1 MSISK
6 GSSKEYH
13 EKTLD
18 VASDDYEPSIA
29 SISSHGTCSSFMAY
43 WNVVCVVAGT
53 GTLGLPYALKQG
65 GWFGLFILFLSWAMS
80 IYTGILLIR
89 CLYAKPGYRMTTF
102 KEISTTCFG
111 SIGGWVTFFF
121 LAWILIGA
129 PTLYMVLAGQN
140 LHQLC
145 LGTVA
150 ELNQKYW
157 TIIMC
162 VVIGIPFV
170 LVKSMKEVAW
180 MSAFGSVATV
190 VVVLIVLI
198 MACMDQSAQFALGVK
213 HDGVIWE
220 QFPAALATISFSF
233 GGNVIY
239 PHVEA
244 SMAKPKQW
252 PWVIGAG
259 LSTCAFLYIMCAV
272 PGYYIYGRSTLS
284 PIYNNIPAGAGQT
297 IAIVLITLHV
307 LMAAPLLTTSLSL
320 DLEDMFNITVE
331 RFGKWKEFFI
341 RASLRIAIVVIVAIA
356 ACFIPYFSLLM
367 GLIGSF
373 SNCVLIFVFPVLYYF
388 KLTGFRNKPIYEI
401 VWCFLT
407 ILLGIVGLIF
417 GTKDAIEGLIIETQ
431 KTGA

>member
-1 MSISK
+1 
-6 GSSKEYH
+6 
-13 EKTLD
+13 
-18 VASDDYEPSIA
+18 
-29 SISSHGTCSSFMAY
+29 
-43 WNVVCVVAGT
+43 
-53 GTLGLPYALKQG
+53 
-65 GWFGLFILFLSWAMS
+65 
-80 IYTGILLIR
+80 
-89 CLYAKPGYRMTTF
+89 MTTF

-140 LHQLC
+140 LSQLC
-145 LGTVA
+145 QGTAA
-150 ELNQKYW
+150 ELNQKIW

-162 VVIGIPFV
+162 IVIGVPFV

-198 MACMDQSAQFALGVK
+198 MACMNQSAVGPAV
-213 HDGVIWE
+213 HDGVIWD

-252 PWVIGAG
+252 PWVIAAG
-259 LSTCAFLYIMCAV
+259 LSTCAFLYILCAV
-272 PGYYIYGRSTLS
+272 PGYYIYGRATLS
-284 PIYNNIPAGAGQT
+284 PIYNNLPAGVGQT

-320 DLEDMFNITVE
+320 DLEDMLDITVE
-331 RFGKWKEFFI
+331 RFGKWKEFCI
-341 RASLRIAIVVIVAIA
+341 RACLRIAILVIVAII
-356 ACFIPYFSLLM
+356 ACFVPYFSLLM

-373 SNCVLIFVFPVLYYF
+373 SNCVLIFVFPILYYF

-417 GTKDAIEGLIIETQ
+417 GTKDAIEGLIAATQ
-431 KTGA
+431 ADAH

>member
-1 MSISK
+1 
-6 GSSKEYH
+6 
-13 EKTLD
+13 
-18 VASDDYEPSIA
+18 
-29 SISSHGTCSSFMAY
+29 MAY

-53 GTLGLPYALKQG
+53 GALGLPYALRQG
-65 GWFGLFILFLSWAMS
+65 GWFGLFIFFLSWAMS
-80 IYTGILLIR
+80 IYTGVILIR
-89 CLYAKPGYRMTTF
+89 CLYAKTGYRMSTF

-121 LAWILIGA
+121 LAWILLGA

-145 LGTVA
+145 EGTVA

-157 TIIMC
+157 TVIMC

-190 VVVLIVLI
+190 VVVLIVLV
-198 MACMDQSAQFALGVK
+198 MSCMDQSAQFAKGVT
-213 HDGVIWE
+213 HDAVIWD

-252 PWVIGAG
+252 PWVIGCG
-259 LSTCAFLYIMCAV
+259 LSTCAFLYLLCAV
-272 PGYYIYGRSTLS
+272 PGYYIYGTTTVN
-284 PIYNNIPAGAGQT
+284 PIYNNIPAGVGQT
-297 IAIVLITLHV
+297 IAIVLITVHV
-307 LMAAPLLTTSLSL
+307 LMAAPLLTTALSL
-320 DLEDMFNITVE
+320 DLEDMLNITVD

-341 RASLRIAIVVIVAIA
+341 RACLRIAIVVVVGIA

-373 SNCVLIFVFPVLYYF
+373 SNCVLIFVFPILYYF
-388 KLTGFRNKPIYEI
+388 KLTGFRNKHIIEI
-401 VWCFLT
+401 LWCFLT
-407 ILLGIVGLIF
+407 ILMGIVGLIF
-417 GTKDAIEGLIIETQ
+417 GTKDAIEGLIQETQ
-431 KTGA
+431 GGGSS

>member
-1 MSISK
+1 MSSIEK
-6 GSSKEYH
+6 PSST
-13 EKTLD
+13 EKRFDITS
-18 VASDDYEPSIA
+18 VEEDYEA
-29 SISSHGTCSSFMAY
+29 SIRTNSGHGQCSSFMAY

-53 GTLGLPYALKQG
+53 GTLGLPYALRQG
-65 GWFGLFILFLSWAMS
+65 GWFGLFILFLSWSMS
-80 IYTGILLIR
+80 IYTGIILVK
-89 CLYAKPGYRMTTF
+89 CLYAKPGHRMSTF

-111 SIGGWVTFFF
+111 KVGGWVTFFF
-121 LAWILIGA
+121 LAWILLGA

-140 LHQLC
+140 LSQLC
-145 LGTVA
+145 HGTVA
-150 ELNQKYW
+150 ELNGTYW

-198 MACMDQSAQFALGVK
+198 MACMDEKAQMAKGVV
-213 HDGVIWE
+213 HDGVIWP

-244 SMAKPKQW
+244 SMARPKQW

-259 LSTCAFLYIMCAV
+259 LSTCAFLYILCAV
-272 PGYYIYGRSTLS
+272 PGYYIYGRDTTS
-284 PIYNNIPAGAGQT
+284 PIYNNLPAGVGQT

-341 RASLRIAIVVIVAIA
+341 RACLRIAIIVIVAII
-356 ACFIPYFSLLM
+356 ACFVPYFSLLM

-401 VWCFLT
+401 AWCFLT
-407 ILLGIVGLIF
+407 IVLGIVGLIF
-417 GTKDAIEGLIIETQ
+417 GTRDAILGLIDATQ
-431 KTGA
+431 HK